1 MSVVA
6 RFYDAFSARDAAAMG
21 ACYAD
26 TATFSDPVFPDLD
39 ADGVR
44 AMWTMLLSRGSDLML
59 TYEIVEETGE
69 AARIRGEA
77 ARIRWIARY
86 TMSSTGHKVENHVET
101 LMDLKDDRIVRQV
114 DDFVFWRWAKQ
125 ALGWRG
131 RLLGWAPTLRGKV
144 QAQAG
149 KGLATF
155 RARAANPPASPN

>member
-1 MSVVA
+1 MSVVT
-6 RFYDAFSARDAAAMG
+6 RFYDAFTARDPAAMG

-39 ADGVR
+39 AAGVR
-44 AMWTMLLSRGSDLML
+44 AMWTMLLSRGSDLAL
-59 TYEIVEETGE
+59 TYEIVEETNE
-69 AARIRGEA
+69 AARIK
-77 ARIRWIARY
+77 WIARY
-86 TMSSTGHKVENHVET
+86 TMSSTGHRVENHVET

-144 QAQAG
+144 QTQAAR
-149 KGLATF
+149 GLAAF
-155 RARAANPPASPN
+155 RGRASQ